1 MRLPSKGGTSYFSY
15 GRIHYKPSAMKL
27 CGRIHIDVNTSF
39 AYSEAGFEGLF
50 ELSRI
55 CRMPLHTS
63 SRASIGKA
71 LSSLQF
77 YHASKID
84 LLVPWKPTLVES
96 FKDRNELLMADRGGF
111 IFEPK
116 VGVHENVGGDGF
128 LRTLPQHNVQ
138 EEHLRRDRQVRLLP
152 RL

>member
-1 MRLPSKGGTSYFSY
+1 
-15 GRIHYKPSAMKL
+15 MKL

-55 CRMPLHTS
+55 CRMPLQTS

-77 YHASKID
+77 YHASKMD
-84 LLVPWKPTLVES
+84 LLVPWKPTLVEH
-96 FKDRNELLMADRGGF
+96 FKDRNELLVADRGGF

-116 VGVHENVGGDGF
+116 MGVHEGVGELDF
-128 LRTLPQHNVQ
+128 SCPLPEHHVQ
-138 EEHLRRDRQVRLLP
+138 EEHLSRDGEMPLLP
-152 RL
+152 RLEEQGARAGLERLREKEGDSPHSR